1 MDDLTP
7 PHWNADPLTDCPSCQ
22 GMNTSCPDGCG
33 RDPLT
38 GELDGSTLTKPS
50 DVDGLIE
57 RLQMSVAYDAPV
69 LRKMCAEAATTLAA
83 QQARVEALEGALKR
97 IAEGDEP
104 RPVATSWF
112 PDGRASKHDKCAHDV
127 WMYEACGNCI
137 SDFAAAALK
146 EPTT

>member
-1 MDDLTP
+1 M
-7 PHWNADPLTDCPSCQ
+7 TD
-22 GMNTSCPDGCG
+22 
-33 RDPLT
+33 
-38 GELDGSTLTKPS
+38 TKPS
-50 DVDGLIE
+50 DVEGLIE
-57 RLQMSVAYDAPV
+57 VTQADRDMVAWLNDEAGFTSEAERTRNGEHDNRRRVQAFARHRLA
-69 LRKMCAEAATTLAA
+69 AEASAATTLAA
-83 QQARVEALEGALKR
+83 QQARVEALERALKR

-146 EPTT
+146 EPTP